1 MAGQGIAGLRAL
13 VTGSSGGIGRH
24 IGLGLARAGADVVFN
39 FRTNEA
45 GALAAVEEARRAGV
59 RSAAF
64 RADGTRRE
72 EVRSLVEQAAAFLG
86 GLDILV
92 NNVGEFAF
100 KPLREHTDEDFERII
115 AGTVGT
121 TFYAT
126 MAALPHMRRGGFG
139 RVVNLGA
146 AGADTAMG
154 VRHEGVHLAGKAAV
168 VSLTRTFALEEAR
181 GGITFN
187 VVSPGIVEDRDL
199 PREVAETLRDESN
212 PVGRPGTSFD
222 VVDAVLFLCRRESS
236 FINGAV
242 IAVTGG
248 WQGYLA

>member
-1 MAGQGIAGLRAL
+1 VGGPLQGLRAL

-24 IGLGLARAGADVVFN
+24 IGLGLAAAGADVAFN
-39 FRTNEA
+39 YRSHRDAAEA
-45 GALAAVEEARRAGV
+45 AAGEAAAAGV
-59 RSAAF
+59 RSVALQADCTRPEQVRRLVVEAAE
-64 RADGTRRE
+64 A
-72 EVRSLVEQAAAFLG
+72 LG

-92 NNVGEFAF
+92 NNVGEFAC
-100 KPLREHTDEDFERII
+100 KRLRDHTEADFERII
-115 AGTVGT
+115 AGTVGAT
-121 TFYAT
+121 YHAT
-126 MAALPHMRRGGFG
+126 MAALPYLRRGGVG

-154 VRHEGVHLAGKAAV
+154 VRREGVHLAGKAAV

-181 GGITFN
+181 AGVTFN

-199 PREVAETLRDESN
+199 SREEAQGLRDPGN
-212 PVGRPGTSFD
+212 PVGRPGTSAD
-222 VVDAVLFLCRRESS
+222 IVDAVLFLCRRESS

-248 WQGYLA
+248 WQGHLR